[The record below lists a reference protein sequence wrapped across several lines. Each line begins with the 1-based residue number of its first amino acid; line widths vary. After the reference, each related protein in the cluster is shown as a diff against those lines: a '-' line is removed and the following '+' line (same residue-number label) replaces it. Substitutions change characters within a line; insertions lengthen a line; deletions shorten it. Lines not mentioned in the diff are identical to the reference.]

1 MRFMSSAEEIEW
13 RELKDQVELFI
24 SNLQWGYISIDYRKF
39 GKEGKKLAQQ
49 LYANI
54 RAFQRDDFCYSDD
67 ENYKPK
73 HILWLFDFFT
83 KARCYGALIGILR
96 DKTYEDKIEELEA
109 DNKRLAENLAAVIK
123 TDEAK
128 SESFEAV
135 K

>member
-1 MRFMSSAEEIEW
+1 MSSAEEIEW

-54 RAFQRDDFCYSDD
+54 RAFQRDDFCYSDN

-73 HILWLFDFFT
+73 HVLWL
-83 KARCYGALIGILR
+83 
-96 DKTYEDKIEELEA
+96 
-109 DNKRLAENLAAVIK
+109 
-123 TDEAK
+123 
-128 SESFEAV
+128 
-135 K
+135 